1 MDPDVQKELQH
12 VEGILDD
19 IKKNTSYP
27 WWRTI
32 LNGLLY
38 GAGWV
43 VGTVGAIAALGW
55 LLSIFGVIPGF
66 DVIAV
71 RLQEIMNAKF

>member
-1 MDPDVQKELQH
+1 MDDDIHKEISH
-12 VEGILDD
+12 VENVLED
-19 IKKNTSYP
+19 IRKNTATP

-32 LNGLLY
+32 LNGFLY

-43 VGTVGAIAALGW
+43 VGTVGMIAALGW

-66 DVIAV
+66 DVIAAQ
-71 RLQEIMNAKF
+71 LQAIMHSKF